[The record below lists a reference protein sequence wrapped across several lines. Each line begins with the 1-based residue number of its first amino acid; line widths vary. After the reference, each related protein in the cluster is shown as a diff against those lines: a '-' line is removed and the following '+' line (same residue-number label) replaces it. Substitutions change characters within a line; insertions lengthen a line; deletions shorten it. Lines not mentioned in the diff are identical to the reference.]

1 LLMEYAHSPKIPRAL
16 GTYEV
21 HTVGGLTRTLDLM
34 RRSRKMSNS
43 SKGRTREPTVDP
55 IGNTENINALVA
67 S

>member
-1 LLMEYAHSPKIPRAL
+1 MEYAHSPKIPRAL

-34 RRSRKMSNS
+34 RRSTEDVKF
-43 SKGRTREPTVDP
+43 KQGRTREPRVDP
-55 IGNTENINALVA
+55 IGNTKNINAFVA